1 MIMFPADMSSPSRL
15 DRTPSHSPSRR
26 PDPKRILWTPPAK
39 VITNPRL
46 NQISSPV
53 GMVTINPQS
62 PLNKTPPKK
71 QSIHMQTLSPKI
83 SASPTNLKKGI
94 VYTWVQ
100 LFFDVV
106 AVRHLSLL
114 LAHLNQIKLNEFSVY
129 QVYQIRW
136 LLTKSQALPLQE
148 LQSPYPSHLGVKSP
162 KPQNPGHR
170 LLQSS
175 KVQNSC

>member
-1 MIMFPADMSSPSRL
+1 MDCQACKGDKFNVIGESCRGTSLKSPVNGKLHHDKYPAWLHATETLFFALKVVGPPLPLVNKYFLIVMIMFTADMSSPSRL
-15 DRTPSHSPSRR
+15 DRTPSHSPSRS

-94 VYTWVQ
+94 VYT
-100 LFFDVV
+100 
-106 AVRHLSLL
+106 
-114 LAHLNQIKLNEFSVY
+114 
-129 QVYQIRW
+129 
-136 LLTKSQALPLQE
+136 
-148 LQSPYPSHLGVKSP
+148 
-162 KPQNPGHR
+162 
-170 LLQSS
+170 
-175 KVQNSC
+175 